1 MYFELPFSS
10 LTLSRYDKSDT
21 HTLDFIGK
29 NAPCSFLSSSN
40 PSLKAVV
47 RNSFGRSRVMAAA
60 KATHPSKSQP
70 SVSIDLQKRLHTY
83 IYRGFI
89 LKCKFFCQKKQHL
102 VFNASPTPF
111 RSGAG
116 RFIFDNSTPKHL
128 KIYFF
133 ANGGPK
139 FVRWHQPLDS
149 IKILERFQSGQKV
162 PYPWSSR
169 RTESLKL
176 QSFMF
181 MNFLGDRNLTKKSSV
196 HSVK

>member
-116 RFIFDNSTPKHL
+116 RFIFDNWTPKHL

-133 ANGGPK
+133 CEWWAKICKMAPTIGLNKNSWAFSKWTKSALPLK
-139 FVRWHQPLDS
+139 QPQNRISEATEFYVYELFGRQTFN
-149 IKILERFQSGQKV
+149 KKEL
-162 PYPWSSR
+162 SS
-169 RTESLKL
+169 
-176 QSFMF
+176 QC
-181 MNFLGDRNLTKKSSV
+181 
-196 HSVK
+196 

>member
-1 MYFELPFSS
+1 MIFLPEAVASSEASKYFLDFCSFQMYFELPFSS

-89 LKCKFFCQKKQHL
+89 LKCKFFFVKKKQHL

-116 RFIFDNSTPKHL
+116 RFIFDN
-128 KIYFF
+128 
-133 ANGGPK
+133 
-139 FVRWHQPLDS
+139 
-149 IKILERFQSGQKV
+149 
-162 PYPWSSR
+162 
-169 RTESLKL
+169 
-176 QSFMF
+176 
-181 MNFLGDRNLTKKSSV
+181 
-196 HSVK
+196 

>member
-1 MYFELPFSS
+1 MTKATRILWTS
-10 LTLSRYDKSDT
+10 LGRMHRALFWVHQILLWKQWWGIHLGGVGSWKQQKPPTPQKVNPVCQLTYKNGYTLTYTEVLFWSVS
-21 HTLDFIGK
+21 F
-29 NAPCSFLSSSN
+29 FLS
-40 PSLKAVV
+40 
-47 RNSFGRSRVMAAA
+47 
-60 KATHPSKSQP
+60 
-70 SVSIDLQKRLHTY
+70 
-83 IYRGFI
+83 
-89 LKCKFFCQKKQHL
+89 KKQHL

-111 RSGAG
+111 RSGVG
-116 RFIFDNSTPKHL
+116 RFIFDNWTPKHL

-181 MNFLGDRNLTKKSSV
+181 MNFLGDRHLTKKELSSQC
-196 HSVK
+196 